1 MVEKLPACRADAPLN
16 APWWW
21 QRANWLYRAISSG
34 ELPDHDGTVEMA
46 RFPVVARVVGQLS
59 FVDGRLVVADP
70 YLMGDEP
77 IAVVQELVSTPYDVV
92 VALAELGP
100 ENPRISAAMLVQG
113 ADPIVAWEMAQWVD
127 QDPASLS
134 GEEFFG
140 YGVDA
145 GTGPSQALKQPR
157 SPGAFSQPTMAGWR
171 IRYPER

>member
-113 ADPIVAWEMAQWVD
+113 ADPIVAWEMAHWLTRIRLHSVARSFSVM
-127 QDPASLS
+127 ASTQGL
-134 GEEFFG
+134 
-140 YGVDA
+140 A
-145 GTGPSQALKQPR
+145 ASQALKQPR